1 MLCDGDYVPFLPV
14 LSAEEAKKARM
25 SAVVYFL
32 TDFIS
37 KDLALKKE
45 EASSL
50 LATLVGHN
58 SDDTNFNCLHAAALL
73 LQGETPRVPLTPA
86 QKRNKKIT
94 TYESHEDQI
103 LAILAQCEAAVS
115 TTQPVLAPSWK
126 ISGEWSALAAAMWA
140 KNVSLMRTLLQ
151 KCDLS
156 QPQYVSLVSECLL
169 SGEDSPD
176 MTAGIISEI
185 SASSVWASYL
195 TPELLCAAVVRQNAT
210 LVAILVVEPKVNPNA
225 LSGAGASSRTA
236 LHEAVEMAATTEEA
250 GKGKAVKV
258 LEAFA
263 AGADRLDM
271 CVEDA
276 YGNTCID
283 AAIAARDHS
292 IVTMLMTMR
301 RNDVI
306 ERVLTARNGGS
317 SLLFELEE
325 ENMQKAKDAGYFLE
339 EEPVFKP
346 QNVEAVADETVGVVE
361 VEAIV
366 DNGEQQEDPI
376 AQQEDSLPAVE
387 PTGELDETAMA
398 REAEIEVID
407 SNETNVTS
415 YNPTTEADLAALKTS
430 NELVKLLIDALRA
443 LLLKIATV
451 TRVIA
456 MVLRIVSTV
465 TTNWLRRAGTPC
477 KC

>member
-1 MLCDGDYVPFLPV
+1 M
-14 LSAEEAKKARM
+14 
-25 SAVVYFL
+25 
-32 TDFIS
+32 
-37 KDLALKKE
+37 
-45 EASSL
+45 
-50 LATLVGHN
+50 
-58 SDDTNFNCLHAAALL
+58 
-73 LQGETPRVPLTPA
+73 
-86 QKRNKKIT
+86 
-94 TYESHEDQI
+94 
-103 LAILAQCEAAVS
+103 
-115 TTQPVLAPSWK
+115 
-126 ISGEWSALAAAMWA
+126 
-140 KNVSLMRTLLQ
+140 
-151 KCDLS
+151 
-156 QPQYVSLVSECLL
+156 SLVSECLL

-317 SLLFELEE
+317 LL
-325 ENMQKAKDAGYFLE
+325 
-339 EEPVFKP
+339 
-346 QNVEAVADETVGVVE
+346 AV
-361 VEAIV
+361 
-366 DNGEQQEDPI
+366 
-376 AQQEDSLPAVE
+376 
-387 PTGELDETAMA
+387 
-398 REAEIEVID
+398 
-407 SNETNVTS
+407 
-415 YNPTTEADLAALKTS
+415 
-430 NELVKLLIDALRA
+430 
-443 LLLKIATV
+443 
-451 TRVIA
+451 
-456 MVLRIVSTV
+456 
-465 TTNWLRRAGTPC
+465 
-477 KC
+477 